1 MSQVLE
7 KKIDCVF
14 KHVEEIRVDQIYD
27 SAQLEQIEST
37 INYLV
42 KRIRDLE
49 TLIKSGQ
56 GNKRRKKNAVN
67 KSHILGSCG
76 SYRKDSNQGV

>member
-14 KHVEEIRVDQIYD
+14 KQVEEVRVDQIYD

-49 TLIKSGQ
+49 TLIKSGH
-56 GNKRRKKNAVN
+56 NKRRKKNAVN
-67 KSHILGSCG
+67 KSHILGGCG
-76 SYRKDSNQGV
+76 SYRKDSNQGI